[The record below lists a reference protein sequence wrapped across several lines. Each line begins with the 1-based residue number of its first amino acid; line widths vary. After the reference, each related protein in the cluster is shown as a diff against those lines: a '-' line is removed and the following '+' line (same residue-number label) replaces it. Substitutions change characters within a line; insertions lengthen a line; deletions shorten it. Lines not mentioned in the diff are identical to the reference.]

1 MLFLLLE
8 LLHVSG
14 IRAKLTLISGR
25 SHDTEEFLL
34 GIKEAEWSKL
44 LDDQDFL
51 EPTTSTENNL
61 LESCSVGRQKE
72 SEGADGANSCH
83 TSTKCKRLKLSLSRR
98 KPSKTTEVKDGCTK
112 IVQTLCR
119 KVAFLSLY
127 LLLSEKKQV
136 RVLFQLI
143 LQLVHNG
150 P

>member
-1 MLFLLLE
+1 M
-8 LLHVSG
+8 
-14 IRAKLTLISGR
+14 
-25 SHDTEEFLL
+25 L

-98 KPSKTTEVKDGCTK
+98 KPSKTTEVKRALMSEAMLDGCTK

-127 LLLSEKKQV
+127 LLLSEKRQV

-143 LQLVHNG
+143 LQLVHSLTMG
-150 P
+150 LKKF